1 MSAQV
6 EINNLS
12 KVIKDISL
20 QLKKDKLVVEA
31 VGIRKDMYQNIL
43 PLLFNI
49 NIIFNGVDQ
58 YDKKVI
64 STKSDC
70 IFLDG
75 EGIQT
80 TKSQYY
86 IIPSFNKENGIYEY
100 TIEKIEEV
108 NTLEPLEYFR
118 KNGYYFY

>member
-1 MSAQV
+1 M

-12 KVIKDISL
+12 KAIKDIST
-20 QLKKDKLVVEA
+20 QLKKDKLTIET
-31 VGIRKDMYQNIL
+31 VGIRKDTYQNLL
-43 PLLFNI
+43 PLLFDI

-58 YDKKVI
+58 YNKKV
-64 STKSDC
+64 STTKSDC

-75 EGIQT
+75 EGVQT

-86 IIPSFNKENGIYEY
+86 IIPSFNKEENMYEY

-118 KNGYYFY
+118 NNGLYFY